1 VSVDEKLELTKDST
15 VHEGKPPTTGQCAVS
30 DSALSWTLTEGV
42 IELALHRAPCNE
54 LGSESLEELEKF
66 ATALQLMQSDAHA
79 LIIHSGLKTGFCAGA
94 DLRELY
100 LRSQAMEKIAAAKGV
115 RDFLERIHRVLNL
128 IDAAPLTT
136 IAAVH
141 GVTFGGGF
149 ELALTCDL
157 IIADKMARFC
167 FPELRL
173 GLIPGFG
180 GIPRLKR
187 DLGNAVVRDLLLTG
201 RSINATKAQ
210 QIGLVSQVVG
220 EGEALRAAR
229 GTAAQLRKF
238 DRATAAAAKKFI
250 KPIPHEELR
259 QEIDMF
265 CELFA
270 RPAVE
275 AGLRKFVES
284 TDAQPYLP

>member
-1 VSVDEKLELTKDST
+1 MKRYQGE
-15 VHEGKPPTTGQCAVS
+15 
-30 DSALSWTLTEGV
+30 ALSWELNGGIV
-42 IELALHRAPCNE
+42 ELALHREPANE
-54 LGSESLEELEKF
+54 IGTLMLKELETFVASLEQVEAE
-66 ATALQLMQSDAHA
+66 AHA
-79 LIIHSGLKTGFCAGA
+79 LIVYSDIKAGFSAGA

-100 LRSQAMEKIAAAKGV
+100 LGVQALTNRDALTGV
-115 RDFLERIHRVLNL
+115 RNFLERIHRVMNA
-128 IDAAPLTT
+128 IDASALTT

-149 ELALTCDL
+149 ELALACDL

-201 RSINATKAQ
+201 RSFNAGKAQ
-210 QIGLVSQVVG
+210 SIGLVSQIAG
-220 EGEALRAAR
+220 EGEALRVAR
-229 GTAAQLRKF
+229 ATATQLGKF
-238 DRATAAAAKKFI
+238 DRQTAIAAKKFI
-250 KPIPHEELR
+250 KPIPYEEL
-259 QEIDMF
+259 QHEIDIF
-265 CELFA
+265 CRLFQE
-270 RPAVE
+270 PAVE
-275 AGLRKFVES
+275 DGLRKFVES

>member
-1 VSVDEKLELTKDST
+1 M
-15 VHEGKPPTTGQCAVS
+15 HEGRAEAVLAS
-30 DSALSWTLTEGV
+30 ESHGSALSWTLADGV
-42 IELALHRAPCNE
+42 IELALHRAPLNE
-54 LGSESLEELEKF
+54 LGSESLAELEKF
-66 ATALQLMQSDAHA
+66 ATALQLMQVEAHA
-79 LIIHSGLKTGFCAGA
+79 LIIYSQLDAGFCAGA

-100 LRSQAMEKIAAAKGV
+100 QRSHAMEKAQAAKGV

-128 IDAAPLTT
+128 IDSSSLTT

-180 GIPRLKR
+180 GIPRLTR

-201 RSINATKAQ
+201 RSINANKAQ

-229 GTAAQLRKF
+229 ATAAQLKKF
-238 DRATAAAAKKFI
+238 DKTTAAAAKMFI
-250 KPIPHEELR
+250 KPIPHVELR
-259 QEIDMF
+259 REIDIF
-265 CELFA
+265 CELFE
-270 RPAVE
+270 RPAVQ

>member
-1 VSVDEKLELTKDST
+1 MK
-15 VHEGKPPTTGQCAVS
+15 VHEGKAASTGQCAVS
-30 DSALSWTLTEGV
+30 ESAMSWSIRDGV

-54 LGSESLEELEKF
+54 LGSSSLEDLEKF
-66 ATALQLMQSDAHA
+66 ATALQVMEAEAHA
-79 LIIHSGLKTGFCAGA
+79 LIIHSELKTGFCAGA

-100 LRSQAMEKIAAAKGV
+100 QRSQAMEKAEAARGV
-115 RDFLERIHRVLNL
+115 RDFLERIHRVFNL
-128 IDAAPLTT
+128 IDATPLTT

-149 ELALTCDL
+149 ELALACDL

-201 RSINATKAQ
+201 RSFNATKAQ

-229 GTAAQLRKF
+229 ATAEQLGKF
-238 DRATAAAAKKFI
+238 DRETAAAAKKFI
-250 KPIPHEELR
+250 KPIPLDELR
-259 QEIDMF
+259 REIDVF

-270 RPAVE
+270 RPAVQK
-275 AGLRKFVES
+275 GLKKFVES

>member
-1 VSVDEKLELTKDST
+1 MGDMKSIKVR
-15 VHEGKPPTTGQCAVS
+15 EGKAESKVVNASRGN
-30 DSALSWTLTEGV
+30 ALSWSLSEGV
-42 IELALHRAPCNE
+42 IELAMHREPCNE
-54 LGSESLEELEKF
+54 LGSASLEELENF
-66 ATALQLMQSDAHA
+66 SAALESMQAEAHA
-79 LIIHSGLKTGFCAGA
+79 VIIYSEMKPGFCAGA

-100 LRSQAMEKIAAAKGV
+100 HRSEAMEKAEAGKGV

-128 IDAAPLTT
+128 IDASPLTT

-149 ELALTCDL
+149 ELALACDL

-187 DLGNAVVRDLLLTG
+187 DLGNGVVRDLLLTG
-201 RSINATKAQ
+201 RSVNATKAQ

-229 GTAAQLRKF
+229 ATAVQLGKF

-250 KPIPHEELR
+250 KPIPYEELR
-259 QEIDMF
+259 REIDIF
-265 CELFA
+265 CELFV
-270 RPAVE
+270 RPAVQ

>member
-1 VSVDEKLELTKDST
+1 MKSYQGNT
-15 VHEGKPPTTGQCAVS
+15 
-30 DSALSWTLTEGV
+30 LSWALVEGV
-42 IELALHRAPCNE
+42 LELALHRQPCNE
-54 LGSESLEELEKF
+54 IGSASLQELEQF
-66 ATALQLMQSDAHA
+66 IDALPAVTDEAHA
-79 LIIHSGLKTGFCAGA
+79 LILHSTLNAGFCAGA

-100 LRSQAMEKIAAAKGV
+100 SRSQELAEAERVAGV
-115 RDFLERIHRVLNL
+115 RDFLQRIHRVMNTL
-128 IDAAPLTT
+128 DASPLTT

-187 DLGNAVVRDLLLTG
+187 DLGNSLVRDLLLTG
-201 RSINATKAQ
+201 RSINAAKAQ
-210 QIGLVSQVVG
+210 AIGLVSQLAA
-220 EGEALRAAR
+220 EGQALRLAR
-229 GTAAQLRKF
+229 STAAHIKKF
-238 DRATAAAAKKFI
+238 DRATSAAAKQFI
-250 KPIPHEELR
+250 KPIPDQELR
-259 QEIDMF
+259 QEIEIF
-265 CELFA
+265 CHLFT
-270 RPAVE
+270 RPAVQ
-275 AGLRKFVES
+275 AGLRQFVES

>member
-1 VSVDEKLELTKDST
+1 M
-15 VHEGKPPTTGQCAVS
+15 HEGKTNVTLE
-30 DSALSWTLTEGV
+30 SACDASAMSWTLNDGV
-42 IELALHRAPCNE
+42 IELALHRGPCNE
-54 LGSESLEELEKF
+54 LGSVSLEEFEKF
-66 ATALQLMQSDAHA
+66 VTALAIMEAQAHA
-79 LIIHSGLKTGFCAGA
+79 FIIYSEMKPGFCAGA

-100 LRSQAMEKIAAAKGV
+100 QRSQAMEQAEATKGV
-115 RDFLERIHRVLNL
+115 RDFLERIHRVLNI
-128 IDAAPLTT
+128 IDASPLTT

-149 ELALTCDL
+149 ELALACDL
-157 IIADKMARFC
+157 IVADKMARFC

-201 RSINATKAQ
+201 RSFNATKAQ

-229 GTAAQLRKF
+229 ATAAQLKKF

-250 KPIPHEELR
+250 KPIPQEELR
-259 QEIDMF
+259 REIDLF

-275 AGLRKFVES
+275 AGLRRFVES

>member
-1 VSVDEKLELTKDST
+1 MRTLQEQPRGES
-15 VHEGKPPTTGQCAVS
+15 HGGHWFRGQAMSCQLN
-30 DSALSWTLTEGV
+30 DGT
-42 IELALHRAPCNE
+42 IELALYREPCNE
-54 LGSESLEELEKF
+54 LGSLALDELEKF
-66 ATALQLMQSDAHA
+66 AAALESFQPEAHA
-79 LIIHSGLKTGFCAGA
+79 LIIYSELKCGFCAGA

-100 LRSQAMEKIAAAKGV
+100 HRSQGMAKAEALRGV
-115 RDFLERIHRVLNL
+115 RDFLERIHRVLNT

-141 GVTFGGGF
+141 GVVFGGGF
-149 ELALTCDL
+149 ELALACDL

-187 DLGNAVVRDLLLTG
+187 DLGNGVVRDLLLTG
-201 RSINATKAQ
+201 RSFNATKALQ
-210 QIGLVSQVVG
+210 AGLVSQMVG

-229 GTAAQLRKF
+229 ATAAQLSKF
-238 DRATAAAAKKFI
+238 DRETAIAAKRFI

-259 QEIDMF
+259 QEIDIF
-265 CELFA
+265 WDLFE
-270 RPAVE
+270 RPAVQ
-275 AGLRKFVES
+275 AGLKKFVES
-284 TDAQPYLP
+284 AEAQPYLP

>member
-1 VSVDEKLELTKDST
+1 MNSFKGET
-15 VHEGKPPTTGQCAVS
+15 
-30 DSALSWTLTEGV
+30 LSWGIKDGV
-42 IELALHRAPCNE
+42 IELALHHAPCNE
-54 LGSESLEELEKF
+54 IGSATLEDLERFVAALGRAEGE
-66 ATALQLMQSDAHA
+66 AHA
-79 LIIHSGLKTGFCAGA
+79 LIIYSELKPGFCAGA

-100 LRSQAMEKIAAAKGV
+100 RRSTELAPAAAAKEV
-115 RDFLERIHRVLNL
+115 RDYLVRIHGVMNA
-128 IDAAPLTT
+128 IDASPLTA

-201 RSINATKAQ
+201 RSFNATKAQ
-210 QIGLVSQVVG
+210 QIGLVSQVVA
-220 EGEALRAAR
+220 EGDALRVA
-229 GTAAQLRKF
+229 
-238 DRATAAAAKKFI
+238 RATAAQIGKFDRDTAVAAKKFI
-250 KPIPHEELR
+250 KPIPQEELR
-259 QEIDMF
+259 REIDIF

-270 RPAVE
+270 RPAVQ

>member
-1 VSVDEKLELTKDST
+1 LGLEQFRGD
-15 VHEGKPPTTGQCAVS
+15 
-30 DSALSWTLTEGV
+30 ALSWERKGGV

-54 LGSESLEELEKF
+54 LGSAALAELEKF
-66 ATALQLMQSDAHA
+66 ASALDELEIDARA
-79 LIIHSGLKTGFCAGA
+79 LIIYSEMKSGFCAGA

-100 LRSQAMEKIAAAKGV
+100 ERSQAMEMAQAVRGV
-115 RDFLERIHRVLNL
+115 RDFLERIHRVLNR

-149 ELALTCDL
+149 ELALVCDL

-201 RSINATKAQ
+201 RSFNATKAQ
-210 QIGLVSQVVG
+210 QIGLVSQLVS
-220 EGEALRAAR
+220 EGESLRAAR
-229 GTAAQLRKF
+229 ATATQIGKF
-238 DRATAAAAKKFI
+238 DRQTVVVAKQFV
-250 KPIPHEELR
+250 KPIPHDELR
-259 QEIDMF
+259 KEIDIF
-265 CELFA
+265 SELFC
-270 RPAVE
+270 RPAVQ
-275 AGLRKFVES
+275 AGLKKFVES

>member
-1 VSVDEKLELTKDST
+1 
-15 VHEGKPPTTGQCAVS
+15 
-30 DSALSWTLTEGV
+30 
-42 IELALHRAPCNE
+42 
-54 LGSESLEELEKF
+54 
-66 ATALQLMQSDAHA
+66 
-79 LIIHSGLKTGFCAGA
+79 
-94 DLRELY
+94 
-100 LRSQAMEKIAAAKGV
+100 
-115 RDFLERIHRVLNL
+115 
-128 IDAAPLTT
+128 LTT

-149 ELALTCDL
+149 ELALACDL

-201 RSINATKAQ
+201 RSFNAMKAQ

-220 EGEALRAAR
+220 EGEMLRAAR
-229 GTAAQLRKF
+229 ATAAQSAKF
-238 DRATAAAAKKFI
+238 DRVTVAAAKNFI
-250 KPIPHEELR
+250 KPIPHEETQR
-259 QEIDMF
+259 EIDIF
-265 CELFA
+265 CDLFA
-270 RPAVE
+270 RPAVQ

>member
-1 VSVDEKLELTKDST
+1 MIGAFGRRARTPARQPAGTPALPSMSKFS
-15 VHEGKPPTTGQCAVS
+15 GQAVS
-30 DSALSWTLTEGV
+30 WEVNGGV
-42 IELALHRAPCNE
+42 IELALHREPCNE
-54 LGSESLEELEKF
+54 IGSLTLEELETF
-66 ATALQLMQSDAHA
+66 VAGLDSLQQNAHT
-79 LIIHSGLKTGFCAGA
+79 LIIYSTLSCGFCAGA

-100 LRSQAMEKIAAAKGV
+100 RRSHEMERAVATKGV
-115 RDFLERIHRVLNL
+115 RDYLERIHRVMNT

-149 ELALTCDL
+149 ELALVCDL

-201 RSINATKAQ
+201 RSFNTAKAQ
-210 QIGLVSQVVG
+210 QIGLVSQIVG
-220 EGEALRAAR
+220 EGQALRAAR
-229 GTAAQLRKF
+229 ASAAQLGKF
-238 DRATAAAAKKFI
+238 DRQTAIAAKQFI
-250 KPIPHEELR
+250 KPIPYEELR
-259 QEIDMF
+259 REIDIF
-265 CELFA
+265 CDLFMQ
-270 RPAVE
+270 PAVE

>member
-1 VSVDEKLELTKDST
+1 MSVHGAESEARLTP
-15 VHEGKPPTTGQCAVS
+15 ECNG
-30 DSALSWTLTEGV
+30 SALSWKASGGV
-42 IELALHRAPCNE
+42 IELALHRPPCNE
-54 LGSESLEELEKF
+54 LGSSSLEELEKF
-66 ATALQLMQSDAHA
+66 ATALQLLQSDAHA
-79 LIIHSGLKTGFCAGA
+79 LIIYSELKAGFCAGA

-100 LRSQAMEKIAAAKGV
+100 QRSHVMEKAQAAKGI

-149 ELALTCDL
+149 ELALACDL
-157 IIADKMARFC
+157 IVADKMARFC

-201 RSINATKAQ
+201 RSFNATKAQ

-229 GTAAQLRKF
+229 ATALQLGKF

-259 QEIDMF
+259 REIDVF

-275 AGLRKFVES
+275 EGLRKFVES
-284 TDAQPYLP
+284 KDAQPYLP

>member
-1 VSVDEKLELTKDST
+1 MKSFTGKTLSWESTDGVLELT
-15 VHEGKPPTTGQCAVS
+15 
-30 DSALSWTLTEGV
+30 
-42 IELALHRAPCNE
+42 LHREPCNE
-54 LGSESLEELEKF
+54 IGLATLEELEKF
-66 ATALQLMQSDAHA
+66 ADALESAGKGVAA
-79 LIIHSGLKTGFCAGA
+79 LIVYSAVSSGFSAGA

-100 LRSQAMEKIAAAKGV
+100 QRSQPLRPAERIAGV
-115 RDFLERIHRVLNL
+115 RDFLQRIHRVLNA
-128 IDAAPLTT
+128 IDAAPITT

-149 ELALTCDL
+149 ELALACDL

-187 DLGNAVVRDLLLTG
+187 DLGNGVVRDLLLTG
-201 RSINATKAQ
+201 RSFNAAKAQ
-210 QIGLVSQVVG
+210 AIGLVSQVAA

-229 GTAAQLRKF
+229 ATAAQIKKL
-238 DRATAAAAKKFI
+238 DRETAIVAKRFI
-250 KPIPHEELR
+250 KPIPYEDLR
-259 QEIDMF
+259 REIEIF
-265 CELFA
+265 CELFS

-275 AGLRKFVES
+275 AGLKKFVDS
-284 TDAQPYLP
+284 TDAMPYLP

>member
-1 VSVDEKLELTKDST
+1 
-15 VHEGKPPTTGQCAVS
+15 
-30 DSALSWTLTEGV
+30 V
-42 IELALHRAPCNE
+42 IELALHRPPCNE
-54 LGSESLEELEKF
+54 LGSSSLEEFEKF
-66 ATALQLMQSDAHA
+66 ATALQAMQAEAHA
-79 LIIHSGLKTGFCAGA
+79 LIIYSEMKPGFCAGA

-100 LRSQAMEKIAAAKGV
+100 HRSHAMDKVEAGRGV

-157 IIADKMARFC
+157 IIADKMTRFC
-167 FPELRL
+167 FPEVRL

-201 RSINATKAQ
+201 RSFNASKAQ
-210 QIGLVSQVVG
+210 RTGLVSQVVG

-229 GTAAQLRKF
+229 ATAVQLKKF
-238 DRATAAAAKKFI
+238 DHATAAAAKRFI
-250 KPIPHEELR
+250 KPVPHEELR
-259 QEIDMF
+259 REIDLF
-265 CELFA
+265 CELFS

>member
-1 VSVDEKLELTKDST
+1 MSWQLTHGT
-15 VHEGKPPTTGQCAVS
+15 
-30 DSALSWTLTEGV
+30 
-42 IELALHRAPCNE
+42 IELALHREPCNE
-54 LGSESLEELEKF
+54 LGSLALDELEKF
-66 ATALQLMQSDAHA
+66 AAALESIQPEAHA
-79 LIIHSGLKTGFCAGA
+79 LIIYSELKCGFCAGA

-100 LRSQAMEKIAAAKGV
+100 HGSQGMEKAEALRGV
-115 RDFLERIHRVLNL
+115 RDFLERIHKVLNT

-141 GVTFGGGF
+141 GVVFGGGF
-149 ELALTCDL
+149 ELALACDL

-187 DLGNAVVRDLLLTG
+187 DLGNGVVRDLLLTG
-201 RSINATKAQ
+201 RSFNATKALQ
-210 QIGLVSQVVG
+210 VGLLSQMVG

-229 GTAAQLRKF
+229 ATTAQLSKF
-238 DRATAAAAKKFI
+238 DRQTAIAAKRFI

-259 QEIDMF
+259 QEIDVF
-265 CELFA
+265 CDLFE
-270 RPAVE
+270 RPAVQ
-275 AGLRKFVES
+275 AGLKKFVES
-284 TDAQPYLP
+284 TEAQPYLP

>member
-1 VSVDEKLELTKDST
+1 MLGNAEDGRVSK
-15 VHEGKPPTTGQCAVS
+15 GKSEVQLASKCAG
-30 DSALSWTLTEGV
+30 SALSWNIADGA
-42 IELALHRAPCNE
+42 IELALHREPCNE
-54 LGSESLEELEKF
+54 LGSVSLDELEKF
-66 ATALQLMQSDAHA
+66 AAALERMQAEAHA
-79 LIIHSGLKTGFCAGA
+79 LIIYSEMKPGFCAGA

-100 LRSQAMEKIAAAKGV
+100 QRSRVMEKADAAEGV
-115 RDFLERIHRVLNL
+115 RDFLERIHRVLNQ

-149 ELALTCDL
+149 ELALACDL

-187 DLGNAVVRDLLLTG
+187 DLGNAVVRDLLFTG

-229 GTAAQLRKF
+229 ATAAQLGKF

-250 KPIPHEELR
+250 KPIPREELR
-259 QEIDMF
+259 REIDIF
-265 CELFA
+265 CELFT
-270 RPAVE
+270 RPAVQ

-284 TDAQPYLP
+284 ADAQPYLP

>member
-1 VSVDEKLELTKDST
+1 MTHFS
-15 VHEGKPPTTGQCAVS
+15 GKT
-30 DSALSWTLTEGV
+30 LSWKVVDGA
-42 IELALHRAPCNE
+42 IELVLDRPPCNE
-54 LGSESLEELEKF
+54 IGSATLGELEQFVAALGSLEKH
-66 ATALQLMQSDAHA
+66 AHA
-79 LIIHSGLKTGFCAGA
+79 LIISSARKEGFCAGA
-94 DLRELY
+94 DLRELHQ
-100 LRSQAMEKIAAAKGV
+100 RSQSLAAEDRLAAV
-115 RDFLERIHRVLNL
+115 REFLERIHRVMNA
-128 IDAAPLTT
+128 IDAAPMTT

-157 IIADKMARFC
+157 IVADKMARFC

-201 RSINATKAQ
+201 RSINAAKAQ
-210 QIGLVSQVVG
+210 SVGLVSQVAA
-220 EGEALRAAR
+220 EGDALRVA
-229 GTAAQLRKF
+229 
-238 DRATAAAAKKFI
+238 RATAAQVKKFDPDTAAEAKRFI
-250 KPIPHEELR
+250 KSVPHEELR
-259 QEIDMF
+259 REIEIF
-265 CELFA
+265 CMLFT

-284 TDAQPYLP
+284 TDALPYLP